1 MEAEVANRGERVRVS
16 ELARRAGVSVQ
27 QVRNYADQGL
37 LPPVERAGNGYRVFT
52 GEHERALRT
61 VRSMAAGHGW
71 QCTGE
76 VMRAV
81 HAGRLEDA
89 LALVDA
95 SHAELS
101 RERADL
107 ARVLGA
113 FEELAA
119 PAGRSDAGAPEVLA
133 GLTSARVET
142 ARAGAG
148 RADAGLVGA
157 GRAGAGRVG
166 AAGVMR
172 VGEVAGLVGVRASAL
187 RVWESMGWL
196 RPSRD
201 RVTGYRVYDA
211 HEVRKAQAVALL
223 RRAHYPLPAVEAVM
237 RELDSAGSPQRLRRE
252 LARRGEDLHRLSLLR
267 LAGSAA
273 LYDYLRA

>member
-81 HAGRLEDA
+81 HAGRLEEA

-95 SHAELS
+95 SHAELT

-107 ARVLGA
+107 AQVLGA
-113 FEELAA
+113 FEELAV
-119 PAGRSDAGAPEVLA
+119 PAERSHAGAPEVLA
-133 GLTSARVET
+133 GLTSARAGG
-142 ARAGAG
+142 AR
-148 RADAGLVGA
+148 
-157 GRAGAGRVG
+157 
-166 AAGVMR
+166 VMR

-187 RVWESMGWL
+187 RVWESMGLL

-211 HEVRKAQAVALL
+211 LEVRKAQAVALL

-273 LYDYLRA
+273 LYDYLRD

>member
-1 MEAEVANRGERVRVS
+1 MEAEVANRASRVRLRVS
-16 ELARRAGVSVQ
+16 ELARRAGISVQ
-27 QVRNYADQGL
+27 QVRTYADQGL
-37 LPPVERAGNGYRVFT
+37 LPPVERADNGYRVFT

-81 HAGRLEDA
+81 HAGRVEDA

-119 PAGRSDAGAPEVLA
+119 PTPVRGAGTPEVLA
-133 GLTSARVET
+133 GLTT
-142 ARAGAG
+142 AREGAT
-148 RADAGLVGA
+148 
-157 GRAGAGRVG
+157 RAGGGR
-166 AAGVMR
+166 VMR
-172 VGEVAGLVGVRASAL
+172 VGEVAGLVGVRTSAL
-187 RVWESMGWL
+187 RVWESMGLL

-201 RVTGYRVYDA
+201 RATGYRVYDA

-273 LYDYLRA
+273 LHDYLRGASPA